1 MQKNILFLTALTFL
15 SISVFSQ
22 NLPLQWTLN
31 EEEHRLTIGGVELD
45 GLYDDTQVL
54 DIYLQFD
61 QSNYEQQLEQN
72 YDDAVAIPATIT
84 VNGLEYPEVG
94 ARYKGQTSYF
104 MNESDKK
111 SFNIT
116 MDEYDSSQDLLGYE
130 SLNFACGYFDPTW
143 LREFIFQKVIRKHIP
158 AAASCFINLH
168 INGEDWGIYTN
179 VQQTNS
185 EFLDEWFM
193 DSSGARWRAD
203 SPAGS
208 GGPGG
213 GGGGGGGGPGGGG
226 GGPGGGG
233 GGPNWGDGTAA
244 LNYHGSDTTEYQ
256 EYYTLKMSSINHP
269 WDMLVQTCDILE
281 NTPLDQL
288 YSQLSLVMDV
298 DRALWFL
305 AAENVFADD
314 DGYIHK
320 GKMDYHVFYEEETG
334 RMVPLEYDG
343 NTVLME
349 QHATWGPFY
358 NANDENYPLLHRLLQ
373 VPEIRQ
379 RYLAHYR
386 VMLEEI
392 NPANIHP
399 MVNYWSD
406 FISDMVENDPHAIYP
421 FGQFNNETDEL
432 LDVIETRYN
441 HLANAPEVNV
451 NPPTISSVEMESSNG
466 VWASPEPDLSATIS
480 AHASYGAGIDAV
492 NLFYSTDV
500 NGLFNT
506 IEMDSQG
513 DGLYS
518 ALIPPAPVGSV
529 VRFYIEA
536 VGGNDVGTRAYMPTG
551 AEHDTYYYTVDPPV
565 VESPQIAINELMS
578 KNSITEADEAGEY
591 DDWIELYNLT
601 NSDVDISGWN
611 LSDNTW
617 NMDKWE
623 FPEGTIIDAGG
634 YLIVWADEDGSQGDL
649 HANFKLSGS
658 GESLYL
664 STAEEYIVDQTD
676 FPASEDD
683 MGYARVPN
691 GTGAFVFQGPTFNAS
706 NDAHSSVEGLGST
719 SLIFF
724 PNPATSELNLVFREL
739 PSQASMSLVS
749 PSGQVVMS
757 RNITSTTTT
766 ISVDK
771 LNPGIY
777 LVVINFGG
785 EISTN
790 KVVIQ

>member
-1 MQKNILFLTALTFL
+1 MAFTLL
-15 SISVFSQ
+15 SFSVFSQ
-22 NLPLQWTLN
+22 NLPLQWTLE
-31 EEEHRLTIGGVELD
+31 EEEHRLTIGGVEHD

-54 DIYLQFD
+54 DVYLEFD
-61 QSNYEQQLEQN
+61 QNNYEFLLEQN
-72 YDDAVAIPATIT
+72 YNDAEVIPAVIT
-84 VNGLEYPEVG
+84 VNGVEYSEVG

-143 LREFIFQKVIRKHIP
+143 LREFIFQKVIRKYIP

-193 DSSGARWRAD
+193 DNSGARWRAD
-203 SPAGS
+203 SPDGS
-208 GGPGG
+208 GGP
-213 GGGGGGGGPGGGG
+213 GGGGGGPGGGG

-244 LNYHGSDTTEYQ
+244 LNYHGQDTTEYQ

-269 WDMLVQTCDILE
+269 WDMLLQTCDILE

-288 YSQLSLVMDV
+288 YSQLNLVMDV

-320 GKMDYHVFYEEETG
+320 GKMDYHIFYEEETG

-349 QHATWGPFY
+349 NHATWGPFY

-392 NPANIHP
+392 NPDNIHP

-406 FISDMVENDPHAIYP
+406 FISDMVQNDPHAIYS
-421 FGQFNNETDEL
+421 FGQFNNEIDEL

-451 NPPTISSVEMESSNG
+451 TPPTISSVTMESSNG
-466 VWASPEPDLSATIS
+466 VWASPEPDLSATIT
-480 AHASYGAGIDAV
+480 AHASYGSGIDAV
-492 NLFYSTDV
+492 NLFYSNDV

-518 ALIPPAPVGSV
+518 ALMPPAPVGSV

-536 VGGNDVGTRAYMPTG
+536 VGGNDVGTRSYMPAG

-601 NSDVDISGWN
+601 NSDVDISGWH
-611 LSDNTW
+611 LSDNPW
-617 NMDKWE
+617 SMDKWE
-623 FPEGTIIDAGG
+623 FPEGTTIDAGG
-634 YLIVWADEDGSQGDL
+634 YLIIWADEDGSQGDL

-664 STAEEYIVDQTD
+664 STAEEYIVDQIV
-676 FPASEDD
+676 FPSSDDD

-691 GTGAFVFQGPTFNAS
+691 GTGTFIFQDPTFNAN
-706 NDAHSSVEGLGST
+706 NDAHSSVDSLASSGLV
-719 SLIFF
+719 LF
-724 PNPATSELNLVFREL
+724 PNPATSEFNLVFSEL
-739 PSQASMSLVS
+739 PSQTSMSIIS
-749 PSGQVVMS
+749 TSGQVVMS
-757 RNITSTTTT
+757 RTITSMMTT

-771 LNPGIY
+771 LNSGIY
-777 LVVINFGG
+777 LVLIRSGREVFTKRVI
-785 EISTN
+785 
-790 KVVIQ
+790 VQ